1 MGGGGG
7 FVSAITDPISS
18 ALGTDGGGGGLLG
31 AVEDVGGFIGDAG
44 EVIDKNVLQPA
55 LQDPAGTVVK
65 IAAIAA
71 APATGGTSLYAIPAY
86 TATKAIAAGVP
97 LEDVAVMTAISAA
110 ATYAGVSVAD
120 YVGTLAEFGTEIGS
134 QQTAML
140 AAQNAGIGTGSA
152 VSTAAGQVAGGAAS
166 GAIGAA
172 ATGRDPVTGL
182 LTGATNAAIGQ
193 GVNTAVDYGAGL
205 LTPSTAPTN
214 VVASNTSGTT
224 SDFGVDPTYQ
234 AWQNAINSGD
244 VVPNRPLTQAELQ
257 AAGIT
262 TGTTGMDELFGP
274 TYQELTSYG
283 PYLGDLQGYG
293 GGFTGAGEDFNMGGN
308 PNIIPGELGD
318 IFQDA
323 QGNIILSS
331 GSDIQAAQSLG
342 LDSTALTNYAKQFG
356 TQALRAL
363 LGTRG
368 GTGGTAGGAGTQGGL
383 LGAGA
388 NYFLSDA
395 ARRAIQSASQ
405 QSAQQQLEATRRA
418 EQFATFRPVG
428 VTTAFGQS
436 NFGFDPTTGQLVSAG
451 YTATPE
457 VAAQRQRLF
466 TLGAEAL
473 PTTADTAALQQQY
486 LEQQR
491 GLLAPS
497 REQQLAQL
505 RNRQYQRGTTGLAT
519 GGTVA
524 GYAPNAAGLMA
535 TNPEMAAYYNA
546 LAREDATLAANAP
559 TYAQD
564 LLNKRIASGTNL
576 FTQAGNLET
585 MAQQPLTI
593 GTGLGTQ
600 VATAG
605 SRAGIYGLTGAQG
618 AAQTQLYGNVAN
630 ASGQLGQAQ
639 GLLTGVSPY
648 LQQAGNYAINNWL
661 S

>member
-7 FVSAITDPISS
+7 FVAAITDPISDV
-18 ALGTDGGGGGLLG
+18 LGTSGGDGGLLG

-55 LQDPAGTVVK
+55 LQDPVDTAVK
-65 IAAIAA
+65 IGAIAA

-97 LEDVAVMTAISAA
+97 IEDVAKMAAISAA
-110 ATYAGVSVAD
+110 ATAAGVSVAD
-120 YVGTLAEFGTEIGS
+120 YVGTLAEFGTPIGS

-140 AAQNAGIGTGSA
+140 AAQNVGIGTGGA
-152 VSTAAGQVAGGAAS
+152 LSTAAGQVAGGAAS
-166 GAIGAA
+166 GAIGSA

-193 GVNTAVDYGAGL
+193 GVNLGVDAGAGL
-205 LTPSTAPTN
+205 FNQTN
-214 VVASNTSGTT
+214 
-224 SDFGVDPTYQ
+224 
-234 AWQNAINSGD
+234 
-244 VVPNRPLTQAELQ
+244 
-257 AAGIT
+257 
-262 TGTTGMDELFGP
+262 TGSTGMDELFNTTG
-274 TYQELTSYG
+274 E
-283 PYLGDLQGYG
+283 DFNMG
-293 GGFTGAGEDFNMGGN
+293 GIFSGTGEDFNMGGN

-318 IFQDA
+318 IIQDA
-323 QGNIILSS
+323 QGNIVLSS
-331 GSDIQAAQSLG
+331 GADIQAAQSLG
-342 LDSTALTNYAKQFG
+342 FDSTTLTNYAKQFG

-368 GTGGTAGGAGTQGGL
+368 GSAGGAGAGAGGTGTQGGL

-388 NYFLSDA
+388 NYLLSDV

-418 EQFATFRPVG
+418 EAAASFKPVG

-436 NFGFDPTTGQLVSAG
+436 QFQFDPVTGQLTSAG
-451 YTATPE
+451 YTATPQ
-457 VAAQRQRLF
+457 VAAQRERLF

-505 RNRQYQRGTTGLAT
+505 RNRQFQRGTTGLAT

-524 GYAPNAAGLMA
+524 GYAPGAAGLMQ

-559 TYAQD
+559 TYAQN
-564 LLNKRIASGTNL
+564 LLNQRIATGTNL
-576 FTQAGNLET
+576 FTQAGGLET
-585 MAQQPLTI
+585 MAQQPLTL
-593 GTGLGTQ
+593 GAGLGTQ
-600 VATAG
+600 ASTAG
-605 SRAGIYGLTGAQG
+605 ARAGLYGLTGAQG
-618 AAQTQLYGNVAN
+618 AAQTQLYGNVAG

-648 LQQAGNYAINNWL
+648 LQQAGERIINWL
-661 S
+661 A

>member
-1 MGGGGG
+1 MGGGNP
-7 FVSAITDPISS
+7 VAAITDPISS
-18 ALGTDGGGGGLLG
+18 VLGTDGGGGGILG
-31 AVEDVGGFIGDAG
+31 AVEDVGEFIGDAG
-44 EVIDKNVLQPA
+44 EVIDKNVIQPA
-55 LQDPAGTVVK
+55 VQDPVGTTIK

-97 LEDVAVMTAISAA
+97 IEDVAKMAAISAA

-140 AAQNAGIGTGSA
+140 AQQNIGIGTGNF
-152 VSTAAGQVAGGAAS
+152 VSTAAGQVAGGAVS
-166 GAIGAA
+166 GTVNAA

-182 LTGATNAAIGQ
+182 LTGTTNAVIGQ
-193 GVNTAVDYGAGL
+193 GVNLAVDTAGNL
-205 LTPSTAPTN
+205 FTPSTVPSN
-214 VVASNTSGTT
+214 IVASNTSGTT
-224 SDFGVDPTYQ
+224 SDVGVDPTYQ

-244 VVPNRPLTQAELQ
+244 IIPNRPLTQAELQ

-262 TGTTGMDELFGP
+262 TGNTGMDETLFGP
-274 TYQELTSYG
+274 TLNE
-283 PYLGDLQGYG
+283 LQGYG
-293 GGFTGAGEDFNMGGN
+293 GGFLGTGEDFNMGGN

-318 IFQDA
+318 IIQDA
-323 QGNIILSS
+323 NGNIVLSS
-331 GSDIQAAQSLG
+331 GADIQAAQSLG
-342 LDSTALTNYAKQFG
+342 FDNTTLTNYAKQFG
-356 TQALRAL
+356 TAALKSL

-368 GTGGTAGGAGTQGGL
+368 GTAGGTGTQGGL
-383 LGAGA
+383 INAGA

-395 ARRAIQSASQ
+395 ARRAIQAASQ

-436 NFGFDPTTGQLVSAG
+436 QFQFDPTTGQLTSAG
-451 YTATPE
+451 YTATPQ
-457 VAAQRQRLF
+457 VAAQRERLF

-473 PTTADTAALQQQY
+473 PTTADTTELQRQYIAQQQ
-486 LEQQR
+486 

-497 REQQLAQL
+497 REQQFAQL
-505 RNRQYQRGTTGLAT
+505 RNRQFQRGTGGLAT
-519 GGTVA
+519 GGTTA
-524 GYAPNAAGLMA
+524 GYTTGAPGLMQ
-535 TNPEMAAYYNA
+535 TNPEMAAYFNA

-576 FTQAGNLET
+576 FTQAGALET
-585 MAQQPLTI
+585 MAQQPLTL
-593 GTGLGTQ
+593 GAGLGAQT
-600 VATAG
+600 ATAG
-605 SRAGIYGLTGAQG
+605 SRAGLYGLTGTQG

>member
-97 LEDVAVMTAISAA
+97 IEDVAKMTAISAA
-110 ATYAGVSVAD
+110 ATAAGVSVAD

-140 AAQNAGIGTGSA
+140 AAQNAGIGTGGA
-152 VSTAAGQVAGGAAS
+152 LSTAAGQIAGGAVS
-166 GAIGAA
+166 GAIGAGA
-172 ATGRDPVTGL
+172 SGGDVGQGL
-182 LTGATNAAIGQ
+182 LSGATNAAIGQ
-193 GVNTAVDYGAGL
+193 GVNLGVDTGAGL
-205 LTPSTAPTN
+205 LN
-214 VVASNTSGTT
+214 NMNIN
-224 SDFGVDPTYQ
+224 DFM
-234 AWQNAINSGD
+234 
-244 VVPNRPLTQAELQ
+244 
-257 AAGIT
+257 
-262 TGTTGMDELFGP
+262 TGNGNFNPFTG
-274 TYQELTSYG
+274 ELTN
-283 PYLGDLQGYG
+283 
-293 GGFTGAGEDFNMGGN
+293 GGFTGTGEDFNMGGTGFNAYAQQFGGTGEDFNMGGN

-331 GSDIQAAQSLG
+331 GADIQAAQSLG
-342 LDSTALTNYAKQFG
+342 FDSTTLTNYAKQFG

-368 GTGGTAGGAGTQGGL
+368 GTGGTTGGAGTQGGL

-418 EQFATFRPVG
+418 EQFATFKPVG

-436 NFGFDPTTGQLVSAG
+436 QFQFDPTTGQLVSAG

-576 FTQAGNLET
+576 FTQAGALET
-585 MAQQPLTI
+585 MAQQPLTL
-593 GTGLGTQ
+593 GAGLGAQ
-600 VATAG
+600 AATAG
-605 SRAGIYGLTGAQG
+605 SRAGLYGLTGGQS
-618 AAQTQLYGNVAN
+618 AAQTQLYGNVAG

-648 LQQAGNYAINNWL
+648 LQQAGNYVLNNWL
-661 S
+661 A